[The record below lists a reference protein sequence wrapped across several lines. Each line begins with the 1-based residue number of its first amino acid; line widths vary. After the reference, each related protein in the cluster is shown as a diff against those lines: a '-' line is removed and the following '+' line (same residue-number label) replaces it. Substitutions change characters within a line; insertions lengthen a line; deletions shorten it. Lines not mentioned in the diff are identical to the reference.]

1 MYNRI
6 IKATLA
12 LAVCVPSLAGAQQG
26 WARGGPDR
34 AGSWELSLGGG
45 ALFVDSNLRDF
56 LGSGAPESRF
66 ADSSAPGS
74 VTPTLVARVGYNF
87 NRHFGISAS
96 AGGARSSGLTYLNPT
111 AALTYTANLNASTSP
126 FVLIGTELTRISGG
140 NDRVTHSTWGAHA
153 GLGIRQ
159 MVSDNFALRL
169 EGRVQLAHF
178 DEVPMST
185 HTTYSPLA
193 QLGFSYFVGGRHATY
208 VDPPRPPCE
217 CPRPLP
223 PETVYVDRPV
233 PNTVRVHDG
242 VLPVHFRTNEAVLLP
257 RGLEVLDSVA
267 NAIKTTPGS
276 RWVVEGHTD
285 FVGTAEANRVLSQAR
300 AQAVVN
306 YLVGRGVDAG
316 ILAAEGYGEDRPVST
331 NDTVE
336 GRGENR
342 RVQLRRVV
350 VPPAI
355 ELP

>member
-1 MYNRI
+1 VDNRI
-6 IKATLA
+6 VRAALA
-12 LAVCVPSLAGAQQG
+12 LAVCLPSAAGAQQMAGAQQG
-26 WARGGPDR
+26 WDRGGPDR
-34 AGSWELSLGGG
+34 EGSWELSLGGG

-66 ADSSAPGS
+66 SDSSSPQS
-74 VTPTLVARVGYNF
+74 VTPTVVARVGYNI
-87 NRHFGISAS
+87 NRHFGVSAS
-96 AGGARSSGLTYLNPT
+96 MGGARASGLTYLNPT
-111 AALTYTANLNASTSP
+111 AALTYTANLNARTSP

-153 GLGIRQ
+153 GVGIRQ
-159 MVSDNFALRL
+159 MVSDAVALRL
-169 EGRVQLAHF
+169 EGRVQFAGY

-185 HTTYSPLA
+185 HTTYTPMA
-193 QLGFSYFVGGRHATY
+193 QFGFSYFVGGRR
-208 VDPPRPPCE
+208 PSPPCP
-217 CPRPLP
+217 CPPPPP
-223 PETVYVDRPV
+223 PETVYVNVPV
-233 PNTVRVHDG
+233 RDTVRVHDG

-257 RGLEVLDSVA
+257 QGLEVLDSVA
-267 NAIKTTPGS
+267 NAIKATPGS

-285 FVGTAEANRVLSQAR
+285 FVGTAEDNRVLSRAR

-306 YLVGRGVDAG
+306 YLVGKGVDAG
-316 ILAAEGYGEDRPVST
+316 ILAAEGYGEDRPVNT
-331 NDTVE
+331 NATVE